1 MQPLSIQHLNVW
13 FGDNHALK
21 DVVVDLPAG
30 RITAIVGPSG
40 CGKTTLL
47 KSMNRLLELGDD
59 VRIEGRILLDG
70 EDIYAHDI
78 DPVDVRTRIG
88 LLAQKPFALPM
99 SIYDNVAYGPH
110 IHGLARGRALAITVQ
125 ENLEAVGLWDEV
137 SDRLKSPAVTLSVG
151 QQQRLGLARA
161 LAVDPDVL
169 LCDES
174 TASLDPISA
183 HGIEDLLR
191 TLKGKYT
198 IVMVTHNLEQARRLA
213 DYVVFM
219 WLGELVEHGPA
230 EQIFNHPRQELTR
243 SYLSG
248 EIG

>member
-1 MQPLSIQHLNVW
+1 MQPLSPQHLNVW
-13 FGDNHALK
+13 FGDTHALK

-137 SDRLKSPAVTLSVG
+137 SDRLKSPAVTLSVE
-151 QQQRLGLARA
+151 QHQRLGLARA

-174 TASLDPISA
+174 TALHDPISA
-183 HGIEDLLR
+183 LGID
-191 TLKGKYT
+191 
-198 IVMVTHNLEQARRLA
+198 
-213 DYVVFM
+213 D
-219 WLGELVEHGPA
+219 
-230 EQIFNHPRQELTR
+230 
-243 SYLSG
+243 
-248 EIG
+248 